1 MAFTWKSTA
10 EDVAN
15 AYGIDLKGKVAI
27 VTGPNSGI
35 GLETSRVLAMYQAK
49 VIIPCRTMA
58 KAEGAIEEIKK
69 TVPKADLIPMQLDLG
84 DLSSVRAFAQA
95 FLDLNLPLH
104 ILINNAGIMGCPKSY
119 TKDGFE
125 AQFGVNHLGHFL
137 LTSLLSDRLK
147 ASAPSRVV
155 IISATG
161 AKFWCPASG
170 IDFDDLQA
178 EKSYQSFKRY
188 GQSKLANILHAKELQ
203 RRFDAALTPKVQ
215 MGMIDMI
222 CATRYLREA
231 IFGDTSHLKN
241 IAQDLSRWRL
251 RVKEGAQTWHYLT
264 EEEAKTWPQ
273 TAADRYFLGLPS
285 DAPEL
290 PKAKTPIEAAKNGF
304 EFYKRIQTE
313 DGHWAGEYGGP
324 MFLVPGL
331 IISYYI
337 TGTPVPDHERLEI
350 IRYLLNRAHP
360 DDGGWGLHIEGHS
373 TVFITT
379 LTYVALRILG
389 LGADHP
395 ALIKARGTLHRMGG
409 ATGAPAWGKFWLCA
423 MCLYEWEGMN
433 PVPPELWVLPK
444 FLPIHP
450 SKWWVQN
457 RMVYLP
463 MGYIYAKKL
472 RPEPTDF
479 IHDLRREIYVQPYES
494 IDWNAQRN
502 SIAKEDLYTPHTKL
516 MDFINEILVYYMKVP
531 LSVNKLCQYALDA
544 TVDLIRMEDE
554 NTFFLDIGPVNKV
567 LNWLVCFYHYGK
579 GSREFKEHGR
589 RNADFMWLGPEG
601 MMMNGTNGSQ
611 LWDTAFVAQA
621 CCEAGFAHEAKNI
634 PAMRKT
640 LEFLDDCQIKRNI
653 PDMDKCY
660 RHVSLGAWPFST
672 RDQGYTVSD
681 CTAEG
686 LKSVL
691 QLQKLSQMPK
701 LFNDDRLKQA
711 VD

>member
-1 MAFTWKSTA
+1 MK
-10 EDVAN
+10 
-15 AYGIDLKGKVAI
+15 
-27 VTGPNSGI
+27 
-35 GLETSRVLAMYQAK
+35 ETYRSAL
-49 VIIPCRTMA
+49 
-58 KAEGAIEEIKK
+58 
-69 TVPKADLIPMQLDLG
+69 
-84 DLSSVRAFAQA
+84 
-95 FLDLNLPLH
+95 LNLTE
-104 ILINNAGIMGCPKSY
+104 NPKY
-119 TKDGFE
+119 T
-125 AQFGVNHLGHFL
+125 
-137 LTSLLSDRLK
+137 
-147 ASAPSRVV
+147 
-155 IISATG
+155 
-161 AKFWCPASG
+161 
-170 IDFDDLQA
+170 
-178 EKSYQSFKRY
+178 
-188 GQSKLANILHAKELQ
+188 
-203 RRFDAALTPKVQ
+203 
-215 MGMIDMI
+215 
-222 CATRYLREA
+222 
-231 IFGDTSHLKN
+231 
-241 IAQDLSRWRL
+241 DLSRWRL

-264 EEEAKTWPQ
+264 EEEVKTWPQ

-290 PKAKTPIEAAKNGF
+290 PKAKTPIEAAKKGF
-304 EFYKRIQTE
+304 EFYKRLQTE

-324 MFLVPGL
+324 MFMVPGL
-331 IISYYI
+331 IISHYI

-373 TVFITT
+373 TVFITA

-395 ALIKARGTLHRMGG
+395 ALIKARGTLHKMGG

-423 MCLYEWEGMN
+423 MGLYEWEGMN
-433 PVPPELWVLPK
+433 PVPPELWVLPN

-450 SKWWVQN
+450 GKWWVHT

-502 SIAKEDLYTPHTKL
+502 NIAKEDLYMPHTKL
-516 MDFINEILVYYMKVP
+516 IDFIDEILVYYMKVP
-531 LSVNKLCQYALDA
+531 LSVNKLRQYALDA

-567 LNWLVCFYHYGK
+567 LNWLVCYYHYGK
-579 GSREFKEHGR
+579 ESREFKEHVR
-589 RNADFMWLGPEG
+589 RNADFMWLGP
-601 MMMNGTNGSQ
+601 

-621 CCEAGFAHEAKNI
+621 CCEAGFADEAKNI
-634 PAMRKT
+634 PAMRKA
-640 LEFLDDCQIKRNI
+640 LEFLDDCQIKRNV
-653 PDMDKCY
+653 PDIDKCY

-701 LFNDDRLKQA
+701 LVNDDRLKQA
-711 VD
+711 VDVLLTMQNSDGGFASYERIRGPQWLEWLNPAEVFGDIMIEYSYPECTTAVLLGLSSFKKTFPDYRRAEIDEVSRKAVQYIRKKQRPDGSWFGSWAICFTYAALFSLDSLASVGDTYETCEHSRRGCDFLISKQQADGGWGELYKSCETGVYCQHPQSQVVQTAWACLALMSAKYPHKEPIKRGIELIMSRQQANGEWLQEGIEGVFNRNCMISYPNYKFSFTIWALGRYARLYGNE